1 LPSTHPRSRVAVAVE
16 GPEVQTTA
24 MILSSRSRFRGRFA
38 TVGFAVSVGLAACLA
53 PSSAHAAPP
62 AADLMSR
69 LAVHAASFESMRTRA
84 SYAIDGKLEHLDSD
98 GKVDSTDHLEA
109 RVVADGKKA
118 EIIVMKFLEGNEDKT
133 EEAQE
138 KARERNAAPEAE
150 KEKKR
155 THMPFLAS
163 EQRRYAFDQVQ
174 SDPADPTHVRIT
186 FVPHVKD
193 ETVVE
198 GSAWVDTKTGTV
210 MSAGFKMSKTGMFVD
225 YVHVTVEFGATTPLG
240 PAVSK
245 VTLEGK
251 GSFLFIKKRFRA
263 AATVSRY
270 RIAPPQGG

>member
-1 LPSTHPRSRVAVAVE
+1 MTFPGRVRSRPKLAV
-16 GPEVQTTA
+16 
-24 MILSSRSRFRGRFA
+24 L
-38 TVGFAVSVGLAACLA
+38 GFSFGIACLLA
-53 PSSAHAAPP
+53 PSNAHAAPP
-62 AADLMSR
+62 AADLMSK
-69 LAVHAASFESMRTRA
+69 LAVHAASFEAMRMRA
-84 SYAIDGKLEHLDSD
+84 SYAIDGQLDHLDSD

-118 EIIVMKFLEGNEDKT
+118 DIVVMKFLEGNDDKT
-133 EEAQE
+133 EDAQE
-138 KARERNAAPEAE
+138 KARERNAASEEE
-150 KEKKR
+150 KEKRR

-163 EQRRYAFDQVQ
+163 EQRRYVFDQVQ

-186 FVPHVKD
+186 FVPNVKD

-210 MSAGFKMSKTGMFVD
+210 ISAGFKMVKNGMFVD
-225 YVHVTVEFGATTPLG
+225 YVHVTVEFGAPTALG

-263 AATVSRY
+263 TATVSRY
-270 RIAPPQGG
+270 RIQP

>member
-1 LPSTHPRSRVAVAVE
+1 MFFPSRPSAGRRVALFGA
-16 GPEVQTTA
+16 
-24 MILSSRSRFRGRFA
+24 
-38 TVGFAVSVGLAACLA
+38 SVGLGLALSLA

-62 AADLMSR
+62 AADLMAK

-109 RVVADGKKA
+109 RVAADGKKA
-118 EIIVMKFLEGNEDKT
+118 DIIVMKFMEGDEDKT
-133 EEAQE
+133 EDAQE
-138 KARERNAAPEAE
+138 KARERNAAPEEE

-163 EQRRYAFDQVQ
+163 EQRRYVFDQVQ
-174 SDPADPTHVRIT
+174 TDPADPTHVRIT
-186 FVPHVKD
+186 FVPNVKD

-210 MSAGFKMSKTGMFVD
+210 LSAGFKMVKNGMFVD
-225 YVHVTVEFGATTPLG
+225 YVHVTVEFGAPTPLG

-270 RIAPPQGG
+270 RILPANP

>member
-1 LPSTHPRSRVAVAVE
+1 
-16 GPEVQTTA
+16 
-24 MILSSRSRFRGRFA
+24 MISPYRPQLGRRFVTLALG
-38 TVGFAVSVGLAACLA
+38 VSAGLAVCLA

-62 AADLMSR
+62 AADLMSK
-69 LAVHAASFESMRTRA
+69 LAVHAASFEAMRTRA

-109 RVVADGKKA
+109 RVAADGKKA
-118 EIIVMKFLEGNEDKT
+118 DIIVMKFLEGDEDKT
-133 EEAQE
+133 EDAQD
-138 KARERNAAPEAE
+138 KARERNAAPEEE

-163 EQRRYAFDQVQ
+163 EQRRYVFDQVQ

-186 FVPHVKD
+186 FVPLVKD
-193 ETVVE
+193 ESVVE
-198 GSAWVDTKTGTV
+198 GSAWVDTKSGTV

-225 YVHVTVEFGATTPLG
+225 YVHVTVEFGAPTPLG

-270 RIAPPQGG
+270 RILPAST